1 MRALS
6 RSVDVPISSQRA
18 VLLRVLLLLA
28 ITMAVLMPLID

>member
-18 VLLRVLLLLA
+18 VLLRVILLLA

>member
-28 ITMAVLMPLID
+28 ITMAVLMPMID

>member
-6 RSVDVPISSQRA
+6 HSVDVPISSQRA

-28 ITMAVLMPLID
+28 ITMAVLIPLID